1 MVHIEE
7 RIEGKKK
14 KYYLAKTIRDKDK
27 VRKKRIFLGADL
39 NTIQIEK
46 LKKDAMI
53 ELGEIDFETVLSK
66 KDITEFEKIKDKLNK
81 QIANFDKDSFYELFV
96 SEFTYDSNAI
106 EGSTLTL
113 DETNQILF
121 EGISPKGKPLVHVQ
135 EAKNHKEAYDFI
147 IHNKRK
153 KLDTKFLC
161 ELQRIVVK
169 ETRQNGIGE
178 LRNVNVRVG
187 THVASPFYSVP
198 RKLTALVKWFN
209 SNFNKHNPVVV
220 STYFHAMFE
229 EIHPFVDGN
238 GRSGRLLLNLM
249 LQEKG
254 FPPLIIFFEQRQ
266 AYYTALEKAR
276 IDKNLLPLIKLI
288 KKCYEKML
296 KKLENK

>member
-7 RIEGKKK
+7 RVEGKKK

-27 VRKKRIFLGADL
+27 VRKKRIFLGTDL
-39 NTIQIEK
+39 NNTQLAK
-46 LKKDAMI
+46 LKADAMV
-53 ELGEIDFETVLSK
+53 ELGEIDFENVLN
-66 KDITEFEKIKDKLNK
+66 EKEIKEIEGLKTKLNNK
-81 QIANFDKDSFYELFV
+81 IASFDKDSFYELFV
-96 SEFTYDSNAI
+96 SEFTYGSNAI

-113 DETNQILF
+113 DETNQVLF
-121 EGISPKGKPLVHVQ
+121 EGISPKGKPLVQVQ

-147 IHNKRK
+147 LHNKRK

-169 ETRQNGIGE
+169 ETRKDGIGE
-178 LRNVNVRVG
+178 LRTVNVRVG
-187 THVASPFYSVP
+187 THVAPPFYSVP

-209 SNFNKHNPVVV
+209 SNVGEYNPVVV
-220 STYFHAMFE
+220 SAYFHAVFE

-266 AYYTALEKAR
+266 AYYNALEKAR
-276 IDKNLLPLIKLI
+276 KEKDLLPLIKVM
-288 KKCYEKML
+288 KKGYGKIL
-296 KKLENK
+296 KKLG